1 MDDFMDQF
9 KDCIKAEDCK
19 HPA

>member
-9 KDCIKAEDCK
+9 KVCIKAEDCK